1 MIQGDKIKVTISDL
15 NNEGEGVVRAGDE
28 RFVVFVADALP
39 GEEVEARLVTK
50 KKNYG
55 TAKVLRRLS
64 ESPERITPACGIFG
78 RCGGCQLQHISYGAQ
93 LRMKRKTVVDALERI
108 GGIEAPNVHECVPS
122 PELWGYRNKAS
133 LPVQSLGGES
143 LRAGFYRPRSHDII
157 PYSDCPVLLPQ
168 INRNLNGL
176 LAALREEGFC
186 GAREGRR
193 SLPNELIRHIVVRQ
207 AQFGEDSLCAVIGR
221 RPLSKKEE
229 KSLRSA
235 AQKIKGLSG
244 MVYNINDSP
253 GNFIWGGRT
262 IPIYGVEL
270 MSERLG
276 RYKFTFEASSFF
288 QVNSAQALSLYE
300 YAAGL
305 ALDGAPGKILELYSG
320 VGSLTAFL
328 AAGGAEVT
336 AVESWLP
343 AAKYIAGNAERNGIK
358 KIVPH
363 TAQAEDIAESLSGSR
378 CDVVVVDPPR
388 SGCDEKVIAAMLK
401 TVPERIVYVS
411 CNPATLARDIKLL
424 AEGGYTPLEARP
436 FDMFPQ
442 TGHVETVALLSK
454 LDVDQHIKVKLDM
467 DELDITASESK
478 ATYEE
483 IKDYVL
489 MKNDMKVSNLYIS
502 QIKRKCGLEVGKNYN
517 VSKKENPIV
526 PNCPPEKEEAIR
538 EALEHFKMI

>member
-176 LAALREEGFC
+176 LTALREEGFC

-262 IPIYGVEL
+262 IPIYGAEL

-442 TGHVETVALLSK
+442 TGHVETVVLLSRETNPLTVEVRMEVETGEVK
-454 LDVDQHIKVKLDM
+454 EHPTYKRIQEYVQEKYGFKVHTAYIAEVKRMVGLDM
-467 DELDITASESK
+467 HK
-478 ATYEE
+478 APNAVE
-483 IKDYVL
+483 
-489 MKNDMKVSNLYIS
+489 
-502 QIKRKCGLEVGKNYN
+502 QRKHEYH
-517 VSKKENPIV
+517 P
-526 PNCPPEKEEAIR
+526 CPPEKVEAIKD
-538 EALEHFKMI
+538 ALRHFGLIAE

>member
-176 LAALREEGFC
+176 LTALREEGFC

-262 IPIYGVEL
+262 IPIYGAEL

-276 RYKFTFEASSFF
+276 RYNFTFEASSFF

-401 TVPERIVYVS
+401 AVPERIVYVS
-411 CNPATLARDIKLL
+411 CNPATLARDIKRL

-442 TGHVETVALLSK
+442 TGHVETVCLLSK
-454 LDVDQHIKVKLDM
+454 LQSKEHIEIEVKM
-467 DELDITASESK
+467 DELDLTSAESK

-483 IKDYVL
+483 IREYVFEHTGL
-489 MKNDMKVSNLYIS
+489 KVSHLYIA
-502 QIKRKCGLEVGKNYN
+502 QVKQKYGIIERENYN
-517 VSKKENPIV
+517 KPKSEDTRQPQ
-526 PNCPPEKEEAIR
+526 CPPEKEKAIT
-538 EALEHFKMI
+538 EALKHFGMI

>member
-122 PELWGYRNKAS
+122 QELWGYRNKAS

-186 GAREGRR
+186 GAREGRW

-244 MVYNINDSP
+244 MVFNIHDSP
-253 GNFIWGGRT
+253 GNFIWGGHT
-262 IPIYGVEL
+262 IPIYGAEL

-358 KIVPH
+358 KIVSH

-442 TGHVETVALLSK
+442 TGHVETAALL
-454 LDVDQHIKVKLDM
+454 VK
-467 DELDITASESK
+467 T
-478 ATYEE
+478 
-483 IKDYVL
+483 
-489 MKNDMKVSNLYIS
+489 
-502 QIKRKCGLEVGKNYN
+502 GK
-517 VSKKENPIV
+517 
-526 PNCPPEKEEAIR
+526 
-538 EALEHFKMI
+538 

>member
-64 ESPERITPACGIFG
+64 ESPGRITPACGIFG

-176 LAALREEGFC
+176 LTALREEGFC

-207 AQFGEDSLCAVIGR
+207 AQFGGDSLCAVIGR

-262 IPIYGVEL
+262 IPIYGAEL

-276 RYKFTFEASSFF
+276 IYKFTFEASSFF

-401 TVPERIVYVS
+401 AVPERIVYVS

-442 TGHVETVALLSK
+442 TGHVETAALL
-454 LDVDQHIKVKLDM
+454 VK
-467 DELDITASESK
+467 T
-478 ATYEE
+478 
-483 IKDYVL
+483 
-489 MKNDMKVSNLYIS
+489 
-502 QIKRKCGLEVGKNYN
+502 GK
-517 VSKKENPIV
+517 
-526 PNCPPEKEEAIR
+526 
-538 EALEHFKMI
+538 